1 MKDLTSVIAA
11 AVAFAVTA
19 GSGYFVIP
27 YLKKLKFGQTILDIG
42 PKWHKGKQG
51 TPTMG
56 GVMIIAGVLLSLLAA
71 FGYSSAV
78 SGRFASELH
87 DSYRLSVFLSGIFL
101 ALGMSAIGFMDDY
114 IKVVKKRNLGLT
126 ARQKTFLQLLVAA
139 AYLVS
144 LCLSG
149 MKTTTIPFI
158 GDINIVKGAGLLFW
172 PIALMFIYGFT
183 NAVNLTDGIDG
194 LASAVTLVVACAFML
209 ASGFLYQFGVNA
221 LSAALAGACCGFIVW
236 NAKPAKVFMGD
247 TGSMFLG
254 GMVVAISFG
263 TERPVLLLLAGI
275 TYFAEAL
282 SDILQVAHYKRTK
295 KRLFKMAPLHHHF
308 EMCGWSEQKIV
319 LVFSGVAAL
328 GCLPLSAGPCTLCAR
343 CTCPTR
349 PCRYPSKRLTSMEAY
364 GLWVSD
370 ICQKSGLP
378 YNYGPQTLTY
388 TSCVLIAEE

>member
-56 GVMIIAGVLLSLLAA
+56 GVMIIAGVLLSLLVA
-71 FGYSSAV
+71 FGYSVAV

-139 AYLVS
+139 AYLIS

-194 LASAVTLVVACAFML
+194 LASSVTLVVACAFML
-209 ASGFLYQFGVNA
+209 ASGFLYQFGINA
-221 LSAALAGACCGFIVW
+221 FSAALAGACCGFIVW

-254 GMVVAISFG
+254 GAVVAISFG

-328 GCLPLSAGPCTLCAR
+328 GSLLALLPIIFN
-343 CTCPTR
+343 
-349 PCRYPSKRLTSMEAY
+349 K
-364 GLWVSD
+364 
-370 ICQKSGLP
+370 
-378 YNYGPQTLTY
+378 
-388 TSCVLIAEE
+388 

>member
-328 GCLPLSAGPCTLCAR
+328 GCLLAL
-343 CTCPTR
+343 
-349 PCRYPSKRLTSMEAY
+349 
-364 GLWVSD
+364 
-370 ICQKSGLP
+370 LP
-378 YNYGPQTLTY
+378 IIFNK
-388 TSCVLIAEE
+388 